1 MSSSLRILVTG
12 ASGFLGRQVA
22 DTLSHQHQVTRQGFR
37 RAEGVEVCD
46 LRDPVAVAGLLE
58 ATSPDWIVHC
68 AAYREPDF
76 CELNEAEARRL
87 NVDSTRHL
95 LAGLPAGGRM
105 LFVSSDYV
113 FDGTHPPYQPGDAVC
128 PVNAYG
134 RHKAESEA
142 LVRAGAGHLVVRI
155 PVLVGPDPAGV
166 RGFLTQMIDD
176 VRAGKPVTV
185 DNVLVRCPTH
195 IADVAAA
202 FRFLIERGDSGVWH
216 CSAPFAGTR
225 YALTLEVARV
235 LGLNAS
241 HVQPSRDVIPRPARR
256 PVDASL
262 DAAALLAAGFL
273 GLRGMPAVIRALLEQ
288 RSGT

>member
-1 MSSSLRILVTG
+1 MVSTPRILVTG

-22 DTLSHQHQVTRQGFR
+22 ATLAEQYPVTRQGYR
-37 RAEGVEVCD
+37 HTEGVEVCD
-46 LRDPVAVAGLLE
+46 LRDPDAVAGLL
-58 ATSPDWIVHC
+58 AAVAPDWIVHC

-87 NVDSTRHL
+87 NVDATRHL
-95 LAGLPAGGRM
+95 LAGLPPGGRM

-113 FDGTHPPYQPGDAVC
+113 FDGTRPPYQPGDAVC

-142 LVRAGAGHLVVRI
+142 LVLARPGHLVVRI
-155 PVLVGPDPAGV
+155 PVLVGPDLAGV

-176 VRAGKPVTV
+176 VRSGKPATV

-195 IADVAAA
+195 IEDVAAA
-202 FRFLIERGDSGVWH
+202 IRFLLGHGRSGIWH

-235 LGLNAS
+235 LGRDAS
-241 HVQPSRDVIPRPARR
+241 HLQPSDGVIPRPARR

-262 DAAALLAAGFL
+262 DASALRAAGFN
-273 GLRGMPAVIRALLEQ
+273 GLRGLPDVLRTLPGPGGEP
-288 RSGT
+288 

>member
-1 MSSSLRILVTG
+1 MASSLRILVTG

-22 DTLSHQHQVTRQGFR
+22 DTLSHQHHVTRQGFR

-46 LRDPVAVAGLLE
+46 LREPDAVARLL
-58 ATSPDWIVHC
+58 AAVAPDWIVHC

-76 CELNEAEARRL
+76 CELNEPEARRL
-87 NVDSTRHL
+87 NVDATRHL
-95 LAGLPAGGRM
+95 LAGLPPGGRM

-113 FDGTHPPYQPGDAVC
+113 FDGTRSPCQPGDAVC

-142 LVRAGAGHLVVRI
+142 LVRAGTGNLVVRI
-155 PVLVGPDPAGV
+155 PVLVGPDPPGV
-166 RGFLTQMIDD
+166 RGFLTQMVDD

-195 IADVAAA
+195 ISDVAAA
-202 FRFLIERGDSGVWH
+202 FRFLVERGASGVWH
-216 CSAPFAGTR
+216 GSAPFAGTR
-225 YALTLEVARV
+225 YALTLEVARAM
-235 LGLNAS
+235 GMDAS
-241 HVQPSRDVIPRPARR
+241 HLQPSTCVIPRPARR

-262 DAAALLAAGFL
+262 DASALRAAGFT
-273 GLRGMPAVIRALLEQ
+273 GLRGLPELIRERMERPA
-288 RSGT
+288 

>member
-185 DNVLVRCPTH
+185 DNVLARCPTH